1 MTFKSYNKSVFAWDE
16 YDNCF
21 YKINNESTLAL
32 SDLYFIEQQK
42 KALLRNTILFAED
55 KLSNN
60 ALLWGARGNGKSSL
74 LYFALSLH

>member
-1 MTFKSYNKSVFAWDE
+1 MDDQLEEVL
-16 YDNCF
+16 
-21 YKINNESTLAL
+21 NNESTLAL

-74 LYFALSLH
+74 IDLKVWS